1 MADIDNLRRYLGD
14 VQSGLQS
21 INDLS
26 LEIEEQTENLVF
38 SIASFAGIG
47 TKGGII
53 RSILT
58 RASTGTGLFNLT
70 QRLTSALLLFRY
82 VEKSQKERLK
92 EEQEFN
98 KLMASREKTMT
109 RLFRMTRDHEKAQAG
124 HLSVLEKERYY
135 NDESIRMKLKTMT
148 IDEAILESSNQL
160 MGATSKLRKAGRRA
174 LGGKAQRFLLSG
186 GAERLGVSRFRG
198 GAQGTALLQ
207 MSANELK
214 AQQERVRGLETEAE
228 ETRDEYNKLK
238 DDFDLKILVDEV
250 VDGEIQQVERFKIQG
265 AEREAAKENLKFMR
279 EAIRVMEETK
289 NEASDNL
296 DRLIKEFIEDKK
308 DIEEKTGITATL
320 SGRVGGLG
328 AAIASGDRRTDEEL
342 VKDQLDNG
350 EDLIESVE
358 QLTLIQSAKLKLEQ
372 TRDKIKARLDKIRG
386 YFGGED
392 FKVLRSFMFK
402 GLLVF
407 GGLILGMSVLVALIF
422 ILYRVGIGEW
432 LVNTGKHIGELF
444 EK

>member
-14 VQSGLQS
+14 IQSGLQS

-26 LEIEEQTENLVF
+26 LEIEEQSENLVS

-47 TKGGII
+47 TKGGIV

-58 RASTGTGLFNLT
+58 RASTGTGFFNLT

-82 VEKSQKERLK
+82 IEKSQKERLK

-109 RLFRMTRDHEKAQAG
+109 RLFRMTRDHEKARLG
-124 HLSVLEKERYY
+124 HLSTLEKEKYY

-148 IDEAILESSNQL
+148 IDEAILESSTQL
-160 MGATSKLRKAGRRA
+160 MDATSKLRKAGRKA

-198 GAQGTALLQ
+198 GAQGAALLQ

-214 AQQERVRGLETEAE
+214 AQQERVRGLEKE
-228 ETRDEYNKLK
+228 EESTRDEYNLLKAAFDERVIVNETDDEGNVIQVDKGYKL
-238 DDFDLKILVDEV
+238 
-250 VDGEIQQVERFKIQG
+250 QG

-279 EAIRVMEETK
+279 EAIRQMEQTREDA
-289 NEASDNL
+289 NDNL
-296 DRLIKEFIEDKK
+296 ERLIKEFIEDKNEISK
-308 DIEEKTGITATL
+308 QTGLKTKLTQNQTIITGGEDDIF
-320 SGRVGGLG
+320 GGMFNSPAL
-328 AAIASGDRRTDEEL
+328 INDDEQN
-342 VKDQLDNG
+342 VKDALDND
-350 EDLIESVE
+350 EDLIESVK
-358 QLTLIQSAKLKLEQ
+358 QLSLIQSAKLKLEQ
-372 TRDKIKARLDKIRG
+372 TRDKINERMEKIRG

-392 FKVLRSFMFK
+392 FKVLRSFMF
-402 GLLVF
+402 
-407 GGLILGMSVLVALIF
+407 
-422 ILYRVGIGEW
+422 
-432 LVNTGKHIGELF
+432 
-444 EK
+444 